1 MIIEDI
7 QEGDI
12 IFTAIPHLLYKKV
25 AEGTGS
31 KSSHVGIILKDSE
44 GNWVVAESAVPVSTY
59 CSLEKFIKRSEN
71 GWYQIRRLKDNLSA
85 AQIARIKEE
94 AEKRMGIFYHL
105 GFKYESNRMFC
116 SKFVY
121 EVYDAALN
129 VKVGQLETFK
139 ELITKLPDTPLWF
152 WKIWY
157 FGFIPWKRITVTPA
171 SQMQADNL

>member
-71 GWYQIRRLKDNLSA
+71 GWY
-85 AQIARIKEE
+85 
-94 AEKRMGIFYHL
+94 
-105 GFKYESNRMFC
+105 
-116 SKFVY
+116 
-121 EVYDAALN
+121 
-129 VKVGQLETFK
+129 
-139 ELITKLPDTPLWF
+139 
-152 WKIWY
+152 
-157 FGFIPWKRITVTPA
+157 
-171 SQMQADNL
+171 